1 MRLPIVVER
10 VPSGS
15 TPLDTKD
22 PGIPERHRQGCF
34 ATPDEGLSQTQRH
47 EGASGGI
54 SDYPR
59 VVAKKR

>member
-1 MRLPIVVER
+1 MVEC
-10 VPSGS
+10 VPAGS
-15 TPLDTKD
+15 SPLDAKD
-22 PGIPERHRQGCF
+22 PGVPERHRQGRF
-34 ATPDEGLSQTQRH
+34 ATPDEGLSHTQRH